1 MGRLGGGDLRLKG
14 RRQARL
20 GRVLPEEP
28 HEDLH
33 RLGQRCAVLPY
44 SARKDAEGNEKPRP
58 NLLASNI
65 TKYYQL
71 FEKLTPEAAEN
82 IAYNNAQ
89 KLYFDGWD
97 VPSGAEPGTYAR
109 MPSYYDTECLDP
121 REGKFVKGATDLD
134 DDGKY

>member
-44 SARKDAEGNEKPRP
+44 SRDGDHLNRREPARVEHYKILSALREAHAGGRREHRLQQRAEA
-58 NLLASNI
+58 LL
-65 TKYYQL
+65 
-71 FEKLTPEAAEN
+71 
-82 IAYNNAQ
+82 
-89 KLYFDGWD
+89 
-97 VPSGAEPGTYAR
+97 
-109 MPSYYDTECLDP
+109 
-121 REGKFVKGATDLD
+121 
-134 DDGKY
+134 